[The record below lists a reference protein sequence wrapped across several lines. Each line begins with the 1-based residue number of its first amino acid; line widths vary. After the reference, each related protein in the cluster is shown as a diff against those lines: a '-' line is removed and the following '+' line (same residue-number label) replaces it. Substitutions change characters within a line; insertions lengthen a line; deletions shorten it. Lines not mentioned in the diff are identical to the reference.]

1 MWWLEQKRSITA
13 LSGVIVYWG
22 AFLNSAS
29 QVMSERVPKSV
40 WLILALLMLS
50 ACILRFT
57 QLEYAPAGG
66 QGDVSWVGI
75 NALDWVDRG
84 VWPFYVREL
93 YSPEFFPVY
102 LTGLLLPIT
111 GISQLPQRIIT
122 ATSGVLLVLSL

>member
-1 MWWLEQKRSITA
+1 
-13 LSGVIVYWG
+13 
-22 AFLNSAS
+22 
-29 QVMSERVPKSV
+29 MSFSNHVPKTA
-40 WLILALLMLS
+40 WAILALLVLS

-57 QLEYAPAGG
+57 QLQAAPAGG

-75 NALDWVDRG
+75 HALDWVDRG